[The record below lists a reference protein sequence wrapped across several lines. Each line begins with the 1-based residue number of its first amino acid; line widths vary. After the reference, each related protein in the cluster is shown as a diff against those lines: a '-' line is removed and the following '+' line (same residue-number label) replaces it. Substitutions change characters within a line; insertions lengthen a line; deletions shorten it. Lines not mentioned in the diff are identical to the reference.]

1 MVINRGSFSNFDSQ
15 ALDITTGVSQIKA
28 FNISNVTDTPYQ
40 FNSSGLMLGWGLR
53 NNVGI
58 AEEPVTGGIY
68 SVENSADQVTRAVS
82 QPLACQR
89 MMIDQY
95 AAYRYTRKQPSR
107 EA

>member
-1 MVINRGSFSNFDSQ
+1 MMIINRGSFSNFDPL

-28 FNISNVTDTPYQ
+28 FNISNVTDGSPPYN

-58 AEEPVTGGIY
+58 AEEPITGGIY

-82 QPLACQR
+82 LHSAC
-89 MMIDQY
+89 I
-95 AAYRYTRKQPSR
+95 SSS
-107 EA
+107 